1 MAEPVTS
8 NQSDNSPL
16 LEDETLSSHSDTDFN
31 PEEALQCDPDAMLNE
46 FSADSLTRDDEYSLA
61 LLFSILQQDIQ
72 LMVTPAATK
81 YLHKTIEKW
90 RVDFLH
96 CELNGI
102 ESVRGHSKRITR
114 SLCNYTLPSLH
125 DTTSYIQRS

>member
-1 MAEPVTS
+1 
-8 NQSDNSPL
+8 
-16 LEDETLSSHSDTDFN
+16 
-31 PEEALQCDPDAMLNE
+31 MLNE
-46 FSADSLTRDDEYSLA
+46 FSADSLTRDDEYSL
-61 LLFSILQQDIQ
+61 LFSIIQQDIQ
-72 LMVTPAATK
+72 LMVTPAAKVITR

-102 ESVRGHSKRITR
+102 ESVRGHSERITR